1 MKNKKSIVLLMLL
14 LSGCFPKN
22 HDLHFTESLTFNYL
36 EEVDACQLVKQVDM
50 WEVKQNNIKEGKIE
64 INDLVIECP
73 DIDTSKLGEQ
83 SILYKLEKKEYPL
96 LITVADTQAPTL
108 IFKSRNIEVE
118 QYDYDFN
125 ILDTVS
131 AIDNYDTDVIVGID
145 SAFDINVAGSY
156 RVRLKA
162 VDNAGNVIYD
172 EIRIKVLP
180 REKPEPEKEIVYVQL
195 PSQPIIIDKSQQSQ
209 RPPENQPIQNTQPI
223 SKPEDRFFSFSEY
236 ANQGDAYQ
244 LALNACKAYGASQ
257 LQAGYKGFYT
267 CDTVSNPETG
277 EYTGYQITFK

>member
-1 MKNKKSIVLLMLL
+1 MMLL

-22 HDLHFTESLTFNYL
+22 HDLHFTDSLTFNYL

-83 SILYKLEKKEYPL
+83 SILYKLEKKEYLL
-96 LITVADTQAPTL
+96 LITIADTQAPTL
-108 IFKSRNIEVE
+108 IFKSRNIEVD
-118 QYDYDFN
+118 QYDYEFN
-125 ILDTVS
+125 ILDTVN
-131 AIDNYDTDVIVGID
+131 AIDNYDKDVIVGID
-145 SAFDINVAGSY
+145 SAFDINVAGNY

-180 REKPEPEKEIVYVQL
+180 REKVELEKEIVYVQL
-195 PSQPIIIDKSQQSQ
+195 PSQTIIIDKSQQSQ
-209 RPPENQPIQNTQPI
+209 RPSENQPIQNTQPI
-223 SKPEDRFFSFSEY
+223 PKPEDRFFSFSEY

-244 LALNACKAYGASQ
+244 LALNACKFYGEAQ

-277 EYTGYQITFK
+277 EYTGYQIMFK